1 MPTFVAK
8 ETSPPARVRPEEP
21 LPHIADGTAIN
32 IYYHRSKTDT
42 VREVCRPGRFNF
54 MPRRWPRVSP
64 ISNRREITAIFCG
77 I

>member
-32 IYYHRSKTDT
+32 IYYHRSKTDS
-42 VREVCRPGRFNF
+42 VRDVCRPGRFNF
-54 MPRRWPRVSP
+54 MRDTFPGGAHP
-64 ISNRREITAIFCG
+64 IPPHRGSDCP
-77 I
+77 